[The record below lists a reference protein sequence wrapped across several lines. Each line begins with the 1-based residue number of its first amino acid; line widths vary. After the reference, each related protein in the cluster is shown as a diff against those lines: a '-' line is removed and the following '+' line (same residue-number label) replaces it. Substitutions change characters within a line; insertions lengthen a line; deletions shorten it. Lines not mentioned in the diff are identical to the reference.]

1 MPATTKAKVRLEAMD
16 NDTAKASSICATKGA
31 KNARPKV
38 SGAKSTL
45 ISFSI
50 ILSPGLSLDLSL
62 GLSPAL
68 SVSARSLELYFLKL

>member
-1 MPATTKAKVRLEAMD
+1 MD
-16 NDTAKASSICATKGA
+16 NDTAKASSICANKGA
-31 KNARPKV
+31 KNARLKV

-50 ILSPGLSLDLSL
+50 I
-62 GLSPAL
+62 LSPAL